1 MLDCL
6 RRDMNVKQFVTLTAA
21 GGRDCP
27 GEQGWMPSI
36 GASYM
41 PNVSAVLLEPAEPPW
56 AALMILFS
64 ELEKLGPGCLQTS
77 LTTYAQYKDCTV
89 QISLIERRSAASWKA
104 QVLLLAM

>member
-36 GASYM
+36 GASYTH
-41 PNVSAVLLEPAEPPW
+41 PSRALRAAAQCLCSA
-56 AALMILFS
+56 
-64 ELEKLGPGCLQTS
+64 PGACR
-77 LTTYAQYKDCTV
+77 TTMGCTDDLV
-89 QISLIERRSAASWKA
+89 FQA
-104 QVLLLAM
+104 